1 MLKLVVFP
9 PLHQMSDY
17 DSEADTDE
25 YEPPEPTWRWL
36 EADEFMETEYMPEEI
51 MQVEA
56 DDLPNATWKPYPTV
70 LAEKDRKREQRM
82 IIVFTIVITLC
93 AIVLGLQSAFNCT
106 CSLNF

>member
-1 MLKLVVFP
+1 
-9 PLHQMSDY
+9 MSDS
-17 DSEADTDE
+17 DSEADTED
-25 YEPPEPTWRWL
+25 YEPPQPTWRWL
-36 EADEFMETEYMPEEI
+36 EADEFMETEYMQDESMEDA
-51 MQVEA
+51 A
-56 DDLPNATWKPYPTV
+56 DEFAGASWQPYPTV